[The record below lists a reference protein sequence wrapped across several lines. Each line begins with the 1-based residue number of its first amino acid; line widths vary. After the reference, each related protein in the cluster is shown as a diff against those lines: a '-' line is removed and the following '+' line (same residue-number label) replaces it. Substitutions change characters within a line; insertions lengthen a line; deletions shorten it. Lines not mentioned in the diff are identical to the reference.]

1 MTDRYENLYENLKN
15 RFTVESDGA
24 DYTLGDYMLMKATK
38 KKEEANLP
46 VIQRSYVTKSE
57 RAVALFFDYV
67 NNKLTIKNPPVK
79 DKTIRAFPLR
89 TSLSAFLTSA
99 VACSFL
105 LCCCL
110 VGAKIFNF
118 VSPTV
123 DEAALIEYAPEIE
136 ENIQQIYQNT

>member
-1 MTDRYENLYENLKN
+1 MTDKYEDLYENLKK
-15 RFTVESDGA
+15 RFTIESDGA
-24 DYTLGDYMLMKATK
+24 DYTLGDYMLMKACK

-46 VIQRSYVTKSE
+46 VMQRSYATKGE
-57 RAVALFFDYV
+57 RAVALFVDYV

-79 DKTIRAFPLR
+79 DKAIRAFPFR

-105 LCCCL
+105 LCFCL

-118 VSPTV
+118 TNPAV
-123 DEAALIEYAPEIE
+123 DEASIVEYAPEVE
-136 ENIQQIYQNT
+136 ENADFNYQRG

>member
-1 MTDRYENLYENLKN
+1 MTDKYEDLYENLKK

-24 DYTLGDYMLMKATK
+24 DYTLGDYMLMKACK
-38 KKEEANLP
+38 KKDEANLP
-46 VIQRSYVTKSE
+46 VIQRSYATKGE

-67 NNKLTIKNPPVK
+67 NNKLTIKKPPVK
-79 DKTIRAFPLR
+79 DKTIKAFPLR

-105 LCCCL
+105 LCFCL

-118 VSPTV
+118 TSPAV
-123 DEAALIEYAPEIE
+123 DEASIVEYAPEIE
-136 ENIQQIYQNT
+136 ENTAELYQNI

>member
-1 MTDRYENLYENLKN
+1 MTDKYENLYQNLKK

-24 DYTLGDYMLMKATK
+24 DYTLGDYMLMKACK
-38 KKEEANLP
+38 KKDEANLP
-46 VIQRSYVTKSE
+46 VIQRSYATKSE

-67 NNKLTIKNPPVK
+67 NDKLTIKKPPVK
-79 DKTIRAFPLR
+79 DKTIKAFPLR

-105 LCCCL
+105 LCFCL

-118 VSPTV
+118 ASPAV
-123 DEAALIEYAPEIE
+123 DEASIVEYAPEIE
-136 ENIQQIYQNT
+136 ENASETYQNA

>member
-1 MTDRYENLYENLKN
+1 MTDKYQDLYENLKM

-24 DYTLGDYMLMKATK
+24 DYNLGHYMLMKASK
-38 KKEEANLP
+38 KKDEANLP
-46 VIQRSYVTKSE
+46 VIQRSYATKGE

-79 DKTIRAFPLR
+79 DKAIKAFPLR

-105 LCCCL
+105 LCFCL

-118 VSPTV
+118 ATPAV
-123 DEAALIEYAPEIE
+123 DEASIVEYAPEIE
-136 ENIQQIYQNT
+136 ESAQNDYQII